1 MSTPVVINFD
11 RTKIPNE
18 GDPQLREHA
27 EYLWRLMPNVID
39 SMNSAIL
46 WQNTTSNNVESF
58 KESAK
63 SSADSASASRNDVI
77 SAKSDVASMKADI
90 VTMKE
95 HIDGINDGINSA
107 ISNAVNSQLGEFTDK
122 IRQNSVRR
130 KMQSF
135 GLNLI

>member
-11 RTKIPNE
+11 RTKIPSE
-18 GDPQLREHA
+18 GDPNFRSNA
-27 EYLWRLMPNVID
+27 SYLWSLMPNVID
-39 SMNSAIL
+39 SMNSAFI
-46 WQNTTSNNVESF
+46 WQNTTSNNAESF
-58 KESAK
+58 KNSAK
-63 SSADSASASRNDVI
+63 LSADSASASRSDVI